1 MLGLDSEKVM
11 LEEYDRNWHSNFQN
25 ESKLIMSILGDLV
38 IDIQHFGSTSIEG
51 LKAKPIIDIL
61 VGLKSF
67 DQIDQLINEMQ
78 EAGYIYAH
86 WAGIPNDYTFRKGE
100 NITTHLI
107 HVVEYGKNNWIYN
120 IKFRD
125 ALKNNPALIK
135 EYEQL
140 KGDLAQKY
148 PDSRE
153 KYTEGKGK
161 FILDVVSKR

>member
-1 MLGLDSEKVM
+1 LATSGTRETLVRQVKFGGSDRLKVSIRQAE
-11 LEEYDRNWHSNFQN
+11 LSGGTANN
-25 ESKLIMSILGDLV
+25 ERKFEDAV
-38 IDIQHFGSTSIEG
+38 G

-67 DQIDQLINEMQ
+67 DQINQVIIKMQ
-78 EAGYIYAH
+78 ETGYIYAH

-107 HVVEYGKNNWIYN
+107 HIVEYGKNNWIHN
-120 IKFRD
+120 FKFRD
-125 ALKNNPALIK
+125 TLKNNPFLLK

-140 KGDLAQKY
+140 KEDLAQKY
-148 PDSRE
+148 LDSRE

-161 FILDVVSKR
+161 FILAVV